1 MKILH
6 NTLLAAL
13 MLTAIP
19 ALADVSASE
28 PWIRGTVAKQTATG
42 AFMTLKSTK
51 ATQLVSA
58 SSPVAAVT
66 EVHEMAME
74 GNVMKMRPMSAL
86 DVPANTPVELK
97 PGSYHIMLMSLKR
110 PLEAGE
116 KIPVTLTFQDAA
128 KKKETLEVQA
138 EVRVMTA
145 PPMQHQHNH

>member
-1 MKILH
+1 MKRLH
-6 NTLLAAL
+6 TTLLCTLLATSLPA
-13 MLTAIP
+13 MAEVTAEG
-19 ALADVSASE
+19 AWV
-28 PWIRGTVAKQTATG
+28 RGTVAKQTATG
-42 AFMTLKSTK
+42 AFMTLKSNK

-58 SSPVAAVT
+58 SCPVAGVT

-74 GNVMKMRPMSAL
+74 GNVMKMRAMAAL

-116 KIPVTLTFQDAA
+116 KVPVTLTFVDAA

-145 PPMQHQHNH
+145 QPMQHQH